1 MGILLRFFSKNSLF
15 LFFLFLQIISL
26 SLMFCMNTMQRSW
39 IAAQSAAFNAWI
51 AGYID
56 EGASYLKLK
65 QANEELIKQ
74 NKELMELLYGREY
87 SSSSKPRVIAD
98 STQGKQMF
106 TIIDGDVINN
116 SINRKNNYFTI
127 NRGSKDGVEDDMGVI
142 SPNGVVGIVVN
153 TTAHYSLAQSVLSVD
168 KIKINASLKN
178 SGYFGT
184 LTWNGEDSRL
194 MHLADI
200 PKYVSLKVGDTVV
213 TDGKSAIFP
222 QGKMIGTVAGFEVDN
237 KTGFWD
243 ISVELSEKIGK
254 LSKVFIV
261 KNLKREEMKPIQD
274 SLMKHQ
280 KAE

>member
-1 MGILLRFFSKNSLF
+1 M
-15 LFFLFLQIISL
+15 
-26 SLMFCMNTMQRSW
+26 
-39 IAAQSAAFNAWI
+39 
-51 AGYID
+51 
-56 EGASYLKLK
+56 
-65 QANEELIKQ
+65 
-74 NKELMELLYGREY
+74 
-87 SSSSKPRVIAD
+87 
-98 STQGKQMF
+98 
-106 TIIDGDVINN
+106 
-116 SINRKNNYFTI
+116 
-127 NRGSKDGVEDDMGVI
+127 
-142 SPNGVVGIVVN
+142 GIVVN
-153 TTAHYSLAQSVLSVD
+153 TTAHYSLAQLVLSVD